1 MNENKNV
8 KRRGI
13 TLNTPQDARRII
25 RRVVDRAF
33 EEKSELE
40 YSGRISQLMG
50 CWLKAWELEKV
61 SDFEARLTALEAAR
75 EAGK

>member
-1 MNENKNV
+1 MEENKNV

-40 YSGRISQLMG
+40 YSGRLSQLLSVWGKM
-50 CWLKAWELEKV
+50 WELEKM
-61 SDFEARLTALEAAR
+61 SDFEARLSSLEAAR

>member
-25 RRVVDRAF
+25 RRVIDKAF
-33 EEKSELE
+33 EEKTELE
-40 YSGRISQLMG
+40 HAGRISQLLAN
-50 CWLKAWELEKV
+50 WLKAWELEKV